1 VEALHTTLVN
11 RLSALRIGGVD
22 RGTAI
27 IRHYPT
33 QPQDRFLKTTT
44 PRSGSAARNYVS
56 QPSEEIGVIV
66 VSYETGDAGTR
77 RNGTGAAFRRK
88 P

>member
-22 RGTAI
+22 RGTVI

-44 PRSGSAARNYVS
+44 PRSGYTARNYVS
-56 QPSEEIGVIV
+56 
-66 VSYETGDAGTR
+66 
-77 RNGTGAAFRRK
+77 
-88 P
+88 